1 MKKKFW
7 LVGLV
12 LFLAMF
18 LAACSG
24 GNETSNE
31 TEEPN
36 EGTTETETETP
47 GSDEPQYGGDLIIG
61 STSSPSLFN
70 PLYSSDVSS
79 SDIEGMIFDGLVGSD
94 LEFNPSTENG
104 LAESVDISEDG
115 MTIVVKITDKAK
127 FHDGEPLTADDVVFT
142 YNIPLHPDYD
152 GPRKSYFENLESV
165 EKIDDYTIQFNLKQ
179 VDVQFPVVG
188 LGFGILPEH
197 ILGDVPVAELGEH
210 EFNTKNP
217 IGSGPFKFDE
227 WKDGEYVRVVAN
239 DDYWDGR
246 PYLDSITYKIVPD
259 ANSMLAQLQ
268 AGDIHYYAGIA
279 QSDVPTV
286 EGFADAAGLR
296 LESGL
301 ALSYTFLGFN
311 MHDPNSKFADKK
323 VRQAITH
330 AIDREAIVQSVM
342 NGFGE
347 VAHVP
352 ESPLSW
358 AYNPDVP
365 KFEYDPEKAKQ
376 LLAEAGWEPGPDGIL
391 VKDGER
397 FSFEVKTN
405 QGNKIRED
413 IVVIL
418 QQQLK
423 EVGIEVKPLIV
434 EFSSL
439 IADIDPGV
447 WNFEA
452 IVLGWSLGT
461 DPDPSGI
468 FHTKEIAQG
477 LNFTGYSNPELDKL
491 MDAQLQEMDR
501 EKRKQMIGEIQAG
514 LAEDQAYTFLY
525 YPEEFRAMPANLQ
538 GYEFHAKNQLY
549 NINKWWLKQD

>member
-1 MKKKFW
+1 MKKQAW
-7 LVGLV
+7 LLTLMFALV
-12 LFLAMF
+12 LFLA
-18 LAACSG
+18 ACG
-24 GNETSNE
+24 GKTATEPEKEAEKEETPD
-31 TEEPN
+31 TEEPASN
-36 EGTTETETETP
+36 
-47 GSDEPQYGGDLIIG
+47 EPQYGGDLIVG
-61 STSSPSLFN
+61 STGSPTMFN
-70 PLYSSDVSS
+70 GLYSSDASS
-79 SDIEGMIFDGLVGSD
+79 SDIEGMIFDSLVGSD

-104 LAESVDISEDG
+104 LAESVEAAEDG
-115 MTIVVKITDKAK
+115 LTYTVKIVENAK

-142 YNIPLHPDYD
+142 YNIPLSDDYD
-152 GPRKSYFENLESV
+152 GVRKSYFEAVESV
-165 EKIDDYTIQFNLKQ
+165 EKVDDYTIKFNMSK
-179 VDVQFPVVG
+179 VDTQFPVVG

-197 ILGDVPVAELGEH
+197 ILGDVPIADLGEH
-210 EFNTKNP
+210 DFNFRNP
-217 IGSGPFKFDE
+217 IGSGPFKFEE
-227 WKDGEYVRVVAN
+227 WKDGEYVKVVAN

-246 PYLDSITYKIVPD
+246 PYLDSVTYKLVPD
-259 ANSMLAQLQ
+259 ANAMLAQLQ
-268 AGDIHYYAGIA
+268 AGDIHYWAGVP
-279 QSDVPTV
+279 QPDVPTV
-286 EGFADAAGLR
+286 ESFADATGIR

-311 MHDPNSKFADKK
+311 QRDDKFQDKA

-330 AIDREAIVQSVM
+330 AIDREAIVANVM
-342 NGFGE
+342 NGLGE

-365 KFEYDPEKAKQ
+365 KFEYDVEKAKQ
-376 LLAEAGWEPGPDGIL
+376 MLADAGWTPGADGIL
-391 VKDGER
+391 EKDGKK

-405 QGNKIRED
+405 QGNKVRED

-423 EVGIEVKPLIV
+423 EVGIEVKPQIV

-468 FHTKEIAQG
+468 FHTKEIEAG
-477 LNFTGYSNPELDKL
+477 LNFTGYSNPELDVL
-491 MDAQLQEMDR
+491 MDAQLQELDR
-501 EKRKQMIGEIQAG
+501 EKRKQMIGEVQVG

-525 YPEEFRAMPANLQ
+525 YPEEFRALPANLE
-538 GYEFHAKNQLY
+538 GYEFHAKNQMY
-549 NINKWWLKQD
+549 KINKWWLKQ

>member
-1 MKKKFW
+1 MKKKVW
-7 LVGLV
+7 LLGFV
-12 LFLAMF
+12 LILAMF

-24 GNETSNE
+24 GNESSTEEEEPADGNDGEE
-31 TEEPN
+31 TEEVTN
-36 EGTTETETETP
+36 EG
-47 GSDEPQYGGDLIIG
+47 PQVGGDLIVG
-61 STSSPSLFN
+61 STGAPTLFN
-70 PLYSSDVSS
+70 GLYSNDASS
-79 SDIEGMIFDGLVGSD
+79 SDIEGMIFDSLVGSD
-94 LEFNPSTENG
+94 LEFNPVTEGG

-115 MTIVVKITDKAK
+115 LTITVKITDKAK
-127 FHDGEPLTADDVVFT
+127 FHDGEPLDADDVVFT
-142 YNIPLHPDYD
+142 YNIPLHEDYD
-152 GPRKSYFENLESV
+152 GPRLSYFEYIDTI
-165 EKIDDYTIQFNLKQ
+165 EKIDQYTIQFNLKQ
-179 VDVQFPVVG
+179 VDAQFPVVG

-197 ILGDVPVAELGEH
+197 ILGEVPVADLGEH

-227 WKDGEYVRVVAN
+227 WKDGEYVKVVAN
-239 DDYWDGR
+239 EDYWDGR
-246 PYLDSITYKIVPD
+246 PYLDSVTYKIVPD
-259 ANSMLAQLQ
+259 ANAILAQLQ
-268 AGDIHYYAGIA
+268 AGDIDYYAGIA

-286 EGFADAAGLR
+286 EGFKDSVGLR

-311 MHDPNSKFADKK
+311 MRDEKFQDKTI
-323 VRQAITH
+323 RQAITH
-330 AIDREAIVQSVM
+330 AIDREAIVASVM
-342 NGFGE
+342 NGLGE

-365 KFEYDPEKAKQ
+365 KFDYDVEKAKQ
-376 LLAEAGWEPGPDGIL
+376 MLADAGWTPGSDGIL
-391 VKDGER
+391 EKDGER

-468 FHTKEIAQG
+468 FHTKEIEAG
-477 LNFTGYSNPELDKL
+477 LNFTGYSNPELDAL
-491 MDAQLQEMDR
+491 MDAQLQELDKD
-501 EKRKQMIGEIQAG
+501 KRKEMIGEIQVG

-525 YPEEFRAMPANLQ
+525 YPEEFRALPSNLE

-549 NINKWWLKQD
+549 NINKWWLAQE